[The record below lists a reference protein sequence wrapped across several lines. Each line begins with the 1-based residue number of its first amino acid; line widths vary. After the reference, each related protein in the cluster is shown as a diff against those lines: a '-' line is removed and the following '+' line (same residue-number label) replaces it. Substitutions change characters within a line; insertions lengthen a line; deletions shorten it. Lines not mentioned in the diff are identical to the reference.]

1 MAEQN
6 FSFRTAL
13 NGFNRADVIAF
24 LEELTKKHNTELDE
38 QRESLRIANEELE
51 RLREEIQKLKEDR
64 PAEIADPAEEAPVPE
79 EAPDAQER
87 ELEAYRR
94 AERCEREARLRAGRI
109 YGDVSAAMESAGAQ
123 LVAQEEQLTKISA
136 TVSSDIIALQA
147 AMADVRIQLNA
158 TRRQIGEMERNL
170 QPEEA

>member
-1 MAEQN
+1 MADQN

-24 LEELTKKHNTELDE
+24 LEELTRKHSTELEE
-38 QRESLRIANEELE
+38 QRESLRYANEELE
-51 RLREEIQKLKEDR
+51 RLREELRELREER
-64 PAEIADPAEEAPVPE
+64 PAEASAPAEKLPVSETEPV
-79 EAPDAQER
+79 AQEQ

-94 AERCEREARLRAGRI
+94 AERCEREARIRAGRI

-123 LVAQEEQLTKISA
+123 LVAQEEQLTRISA

-158 TRRQIGEMERNL
+158 TRRQIGEMERSI
-170 QPEEA
+170 QPVEV

>member
-1 MAEQN
+1 MADQN

-24 LEELTKKHNTELDE
+24 LEELTKKHSAELDE
-38 QRESLRIANEELE
+38 QREALRHANEEVD
-51 RLREEIQKLKEDR
+51 RLRSEIRKLQEGCPAKTPA
-64 PAEIADPAEEAPVPE
+64 PAEKTPVNEAPV
-79 EAPDAQER
+79 AQGK

-123 LVAQEEQLTKISA
+123 LSAQEEQLTKISA

-158 TRRQIGEMERNL
+158 TRRQIGDMERNL
-170 QPEEA
+170 QSEEA

>member
-1 MAEQN
+1 MADQI

-13 NGFNRADVIAF
+13 NGFHRGDVIAF
-24 LEELTKKHNTELDE
+24 LEELTKKHSIEMDE
-38 QRESLRIANEELE
+38 QQEALRHATEEVE
-51 RLREEIQKLKEDR
+51 RLRGELRKLQEER
-64 PAEIADPAEEAPVPE
+64 PSEIVAPAEEAPAF
-79 EAPDAQER
+79 EASPDAQGR

-109 YGDVSAAMESAGAQ
+109 YGDVSAAVESAGAQ
-123 LVAQEEQLTKISA
+123 LIAQEEQLTKISA

-158 TRRQIGEMERNL
+158 TRRQISEMERSL